1 VPDISKAQRKPAVSD
16 FPVLFARGK
25 VVDLPAAHRLFG
37 LREAIMN
44 LFKTMIF
51 AAALAIAGYVCMQQP
66 AIAAQAISMPPVL
79 SSATKQMIPEAYY
92 YYRGRRYPYRYH
104 GMYFNHRY
112 YRNNRWH
119 YY

>member
-1 VPDISKAQRKPAVSD
+1 
-16 FPVLFARGK
+16 
-25 VVDLPAAHRLFG
+25 
-37 LREAIMN
+37 MN
-44 LFKTMIF
+44 VFKTMIF

-66 AIAAQAISMPPVL
+66 AVAAQAISMPPVV